1 MAVDMEKVDMT
12 LMENE
17 ERMEKSVQ
25 VLKESFLRIRAG
37 RANPHVL
44 DKVSVDYYGQM
55 SPLNQV
61 GNISV
66 QEGRCLVIAPWDKS
80 LLKGIE
86 KAILASDVGIT
97 PINDGTVIRLT
108 FPALTDERRREI
120 CKQVKK
126 EGEEGKIAVRNVRR
140 DTLDTLKKMKNAK
153 ESTDDEYS
161 NWEQD
166 VDKATAKYVDLIDK
180 IVAEKEKD
188 VLTV

>member
-1 MAVDMEKVDMT
+1 MEKVEMT
-12 LMENE
+12 LMEND

-25 VLKESFLRIRAG
+25 VLKDSYLRIRAG

-44 DKVSVDYYGQM
+44 DKVMVDYYGQM
-55 SPLNQV
+55 SPINQV

-97 PINDGTVIRLT
+97 PINDGNLIRLV

-126 EGEEGKIAVRNVRR
+126 EGEDAKVAIRNIRR
-140 DTLDTLKKMKNAK
+140 DTLVALKKMKTAK
-153 ESTDDEYS
+153 EITEDEYA

-166 VDKATAKYVDLIDK
+166 VDKATAKYVDSIDK
-180 IVAEKEKD
+180 AMAEKEKD